1 MKNVELIFEKS
12 KKLLLVAMFAIF
24 FVSCSSDESVEN
36 PNPEAITKLENKVNT
51 KRAPYYQGTIVR
63 DWGWHNIDCSA
74 PLGFCN
80 FFVYN
85 WINYS
90 FEKPHPDG
98 TPARVTNERGNFV
111 IEVQKS
117 ALTEQHKKVLLQN
130 GSVYVIPEGQTIVP
144 ELVKSLKFSSEVLVP
159 GKYPILESEETY
171 TIAIS
176 VK

>member
-12 KKLLLVAMFAIF
+12 KMPLLVAMFAIF

-36 PNPEAITKLENKVNT
+36 PNPDAKTELENKVNT
-51 KRAPYYQGTIVR
+51 KRASYHGTIVR

-74 PLGFCN
+74 PQGFCHY
-80 FFVYN
+80 FVFKQ
-85 WINYS
+85 INYFKS
-90 FEKPHPDG
+90 SPDG